1 MKSLNIG
8 NKAPK
13 FSYKNSDG
21 DKDSLDNYLGSKV
34 LICFYPKDNTPG
46 CTSEACSLSESIVKF
61 DEQKVKVFGI
71 SKDNEVSHQKFIS
84 KYNLKITLIPDP
96 ELKIITK
103 YGVLNDKGSAKR
115 TTFLIDEDG
124 KIINIW
130 FKVNT
135 KAHAEE
141 VLQFIDENS

>member
-1 MKSLNIG
+1 MVNVI
-8 NKAPK
+8 
-13 FSYKNSDG
+13 
-21 DKDSLDNYLGSKV
+21 
-34 LICFYPKDNTPG
+34 
-46 CTSEACSLSESIVKF
+46 
-61 DEQKVKVFGI
+61 QKILKVFGI
-71 SKDNEVSHQKFIS
+71 SKDNEVSHQKFVS

>member
-1 MKSLNIG
+1 MAN
-8 NKAPK
+8 
-13 FSYKNSDG
+13 
-21 DKDSLDNYLGSKV
+21 DSLIPVRFWKNH
-34 LICFYPKDNTPG
+34 P
-46 CTSEACSLSESIVKF
+46 
-61 DEQKVKVFGI
+61 DE
-71 SKDNEVSHQKFIS
+71 EVRNF
-84 KYNLKITLIPDP
+84 
-96 ELKIITK
+96 